1 MANGFLTGRYTPD
14 TKFEGAK
21 DYRANM
27 PQYTREGYEKA
38 RGLLVLLTELAEK
51 KHVTMGQLSLA
62 WMICKKP
69 YIVPI
74 PGSRKMERLREN
86 FEAGDIVLAQNEIAM
101 IDAKLD
107 SMQFEVFG
115 GNNIKSPMA

>member
-115 GNNIKSPMA
+115 GNNIKSLMA